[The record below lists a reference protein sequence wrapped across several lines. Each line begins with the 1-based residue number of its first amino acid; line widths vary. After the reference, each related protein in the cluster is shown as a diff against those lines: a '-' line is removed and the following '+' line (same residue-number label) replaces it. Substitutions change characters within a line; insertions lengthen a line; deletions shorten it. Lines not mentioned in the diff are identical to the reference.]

1 MQSVQRLW
9 PNGPSQEE
17 MDCILEAAAI
27 MKRFEGVPQFDWLDD
42 LEKNF
47 IPGKTRAVR
56 LKRQSVSAQPIP
68 YRYRQMVQAHIRS
81 YCSKESNRNK
91 LPSIR

>member
-9 PNGPSQEE
+9 PNPVLPQEE

-42 LEKNF
+42 LEKRNF
-47 IPGKTRAVR
+47 IP
-56 LKRQSVSAQPIP
+56 LQ
-68 YRYRQMVQAHIRS
+68 
-81 YCSKESNRNK
+81 N
-91 LPSIR
+91 